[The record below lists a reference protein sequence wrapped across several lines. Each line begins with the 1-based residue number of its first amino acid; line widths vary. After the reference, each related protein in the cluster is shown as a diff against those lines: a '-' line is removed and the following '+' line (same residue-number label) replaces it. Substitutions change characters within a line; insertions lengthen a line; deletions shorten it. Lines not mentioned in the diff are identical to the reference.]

1 MTFSKYGIYCQ
12 VISIFHLQM
21 VTNFLGQPVLDHFY
35 TVHRPSSKYQTFIDK
50 NDVKSCNA
58 EIMHV

>member
-1 MTFSKYGIYCQ
+1 MFIFFEEKK
-12 VISIFHLQM
+12 ISDFHLYGGLL
-21 VTNFLGQPVLDHFY
+21 TFLGQPVLDHFY